1 MSAGGLLSWQWNEAA
16 ANGYVV
22 PVSVIC
28 GNRGKV
34 CLQMAKSIGPQG
46 IQPLQFCY
54 SFLKMFSSG
63 QHRAMNLDIKSCR
76 LPEKL
81 LLLNLRQ
88 VSVGYANVRIE
99 KKVQI
104 CIGRAYIF
112 EMELSLMTR
121 DEAKAFITEYQR
133 DMSVSALALCFFMEN
148 GSAKIKEMTE
158 EEFSAAADE
167 EVARVAAKNEA
178 SRKEAEKTG
187 AKKHTIEI
195 GCSKEMH
202 MKSFRLAKKFAEMNP
217 EDLVALLGNGC
228 YSRYYHQLMD

>member
-1 MSAGGLLSWQWNEAA
+1 M
-16 ANGYVV
+16 
-22 PVSVIC
+22 
-28 GNRGKV
+28 K
-34 CLQMAKSIGPQG
+34 
-46 IQPLQFCY
+46 
-54 SFLKMFSSG
+54 
-63 QHRAMNLDIKSCR
+63 
-76 LPEKL
+76 
-81 LLLNLRQ
+81 
-88 VSVGYANVRIE
+88 
-99 KKVQI
+99 
-104 CIGRAYIF
+104 
-112 EMELSLMTR
+112 LSLMTR

-228 YSRYYHQLMD
+228 YSRYYHQLMN